1 MTNPTV
7 KNMFEAGRYGKTN
20 NDKAKVGRIADDEFF
35 LWMRNA
41 SINFIL
47 LFGFSISIKALVVM
61 HMINIQKLSITR
73 SMENTCR
80 CRNV

>member
-7 KNMFEAGRYGKTN
+7 NNIFEAGRYGKTS
-20 NDKAKVGRIADDEFF
+20 NDRERVGRIADDDSL
-35 LWMRNA
+35 LWSQNA
-41 SINFIL
+41 SSSFIL
-47 LFGFSISIKALVVM
+47 LLGLTISIKARVAM

-73 SMENTCR
+73 SMENSCR